1 MINFFVF
8 AFIVSIPL
16 IVPLFSYSAMCG
28 LTLESIIYEKN
39 RDINILKMSEAI
51 TESTMDQSASV
62 SDHELSVELNEK
74 SESEAE
80 SSEKSQDEA
89 TLLEEES
96 EEQEALAAKDEEMS
110 DTLFEKGSEEQEEVA
125 ESTTKAT
132 KAEGFFETDMEEA
145 NSEAAE
151 AATNEA
157 EGEGSGIATLICN
170 FIPFVD
176 ILCDAVGAAAEVRK
190 TKETSYFVAKLCHFL
205 CVLISKMF
213 FLQVGSKSSE
223 AMNTATSV
231 ASYTAAVTAKAQ
243 EDADLA
249 SAASFEAQADVDAAS
264 ATKYQE
270 KATNE
275 EELAEEEKTE
285 AEVDEAKSKG
295 DLAQSEKDEADSAEK
310 ETQSEA
316 EELESGEA
324 FERAMN
330 YGLDATVDALLSIF
344 SSLPVLF
351 FFSSKVVR
359 KAASPMVTH
368 VHRQLKTHGFHRGAM
383 AISSSIKMN
392 TIRTIIHGL
401 LFFWIINVQ
410 NQLNHTWDTWNN
422 YSIRQKGGV
431 IIIFA
436 TLAGV
441 LNTMIFIYLDNQ
453 ELVGKIYFI
462 TDDSN
467 FERECEQNT
476 ESLRN
481 HKHLGFQIVSKM
493 CFFIPLIIIEALIL
507 AIVSGG
513 FGQGEKGRVTSIS
526 GWYAFAGIS
535 LPIIILILLHTSKED
550 GNDFE
555 SISIVEVSEEENI
568 VKEIIQTKNVSLEYS
583 TSHELSNEKNLK
595 SKEHIDE
602 ETGLL
607 SKEKS
612 ASIEHGIVYIPFN
625 DYNLLQEIKKNMIAL
640 ELPFSILLLTIV
652 VTILHRHAI
661 VTLSGLMPVFEYGI
675 NELATIAG
683 SIAGAYI
690 IIIFGSI
697 LCISVIICW
706 TKIVHRQSSSS
717 NGMA

>member
-176 ILCDAVGAAAEVRK
+176 ILCDAVGAAAEV
-190 TKETSYFVAKLCHFL
+190 
-205 CVLISKMF
+205 
-213 FLQVGSKSSE
+213 GSKSSE

-351 FFSSKVVR
+351 FFSSKVVT